1 MTLRDDMIFRPT
13 LGPQQKPTARA
24 RAREDRRLDRAN
36 RKGGVL
42 RRLRLLRQM
51 RRRQMRLRSAA
62 SGQRATQIARLGR
75 AGLARGAS
83 GLAGKA
89 VQKGG
94 QMLAR
99 HPVGAIAL
107 ALIAGGIVALRLG
120 SGKTFEQMGDEMNNM
135 ILGDM
140 DEAAR
145 AKMSVRHR
153 FQADPLMARIRSQ
166 SGKQNMQMNRI
177 AQDLFRVEKQYEDGK
192 ALIEREFG
200 VNNTFDMLILRAQQA
215 FQKAWKAEGGDDLM
229 ERFIKKAVR
238 SQMRD
243 GNKRM
248 GR

>member
-1 MTLRDDMIFRPT
+1 MIFRPT
-13 LGPQQKPTARA
+13 LGPQQQPTARA
-24 RAREDRRLDRAN
+24 RARDDRRLDRAN

-51 RRRQMRLRSAA
+51 RRRQIRLRSAA

-99 HPVGAIAL
+99 HPAGVIAL

-120 SGKTFEQMGDEMNNM
+120 SGKTFEQMGDDMNNM

-153 FQADPLMARIRSQ
+153 FQADPLMTRIRSQ

-177 AQDLFRVEKQYEDGK
+177 AEDLFRVEKQYEDGK
-192 ALIEREFG
+192 ALIEREIG
-200 VNNTFDMLILRAQQA
+200 VNGTWDMLILRAYEA
-215 FQKAWKAEGGDDLM
+215 FGKAWKAVGGSDKLSQFVTKS
-229 ERFIKKAVR
+229 RKHQLHHGKAR
-238 SQMRD
+238 SSR
-243 GNKRM
+243 
-248 GR
+248 